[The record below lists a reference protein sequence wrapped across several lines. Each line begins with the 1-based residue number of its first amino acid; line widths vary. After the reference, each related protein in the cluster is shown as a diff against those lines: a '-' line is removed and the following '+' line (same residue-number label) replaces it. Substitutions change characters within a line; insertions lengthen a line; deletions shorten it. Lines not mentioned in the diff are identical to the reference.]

1 MVRAAGARSFLELR
15 SRVINRL
22 KLHDHR
28 FCRRPRGSD
37 FSATEVVLLPTFPQ
51 HISCNTGETSPHPE
65 ARGAR
70 EFQRPICRNTE
81 LHDVGQM
88 LSHLADERRLI
99 GCIKSGTGSVCV
111 WHCQSLY

>member
-15 SRVINRL
+15 SRVVNRL

-37 FSATEVVLLPTFPQ
+37 ISATEAVLLPTFPQ

-70 EFQRPICRNTE
+70 EFNIQSAGTPNYM
-81 LHDVGQM
+81 M
-88 LSHLADERRLI
+88 LVKCFLPWQL
-99 GCIKSGTGSVCV
+99 SGE
-111 WHCQSLY
+111 